1 MYNTQQ
7 QDSPHL
13 STMCPRGDIFYLQEN
28 SMSNVKDPSTYE
40 QQIALIKSRG
50 CIVED
55 DKTCLDA
62 LNRIG
67 YYRLSAYFLPF
78 KKADN
83 SYKSGLKFSTVYSIY
98 EFDRELRGIILTAL
112 EEIEIYLR
120 SQISY
125 YHTRKYGPLG
135 YTNPSN
141 YNARHEH
148 DKFKN
153 TYEREIKNHSNVAFV
168 KHHNRNY
175 NGDFP
180 LWVLMELFSFGMI
193 SKFYDDLPTQDRKSI
208 AKEIGINYKQ
218 LSSWLRCCT
227 DLRNICAH
235 YGRLYFRI
243 FPAIPL
249 GIQTD
254 DYSKRRLWSVVLV
267 IKKLFPSKE
276 KWNTILIPRLE
287 RIINNHSE
295 DIDLRLIAFPE
306 DWKDKLAR

>member
-1 MYNTQQ
+1 
-7 QDSPHL
+7 
-13 STMCPRGDIFYLQEN
+13 
-28 SMSNVKDPSTYE
+28 MSNVKDPSTYE
-40 QQIALIKSRG
+40 QQITLIKSRG
-50 CIVED
+50 CIIED

-78 KKADN
+78 KKED
-83 SYKSGLKFSTVYSIY
+83 STYKSGLKFSTVYSIY

-125 YHTRKYGPLG
+125 YHTRKYGSLG
-135 YTNPSN
+135 YTDPSN
-141 YNARHEH
+141 YNARHKHE
-148 DKFKN
+148 KFKD
-153 TYEREIKNHSNVAFV
+153 TYDREIRNHSSVAFV
-168 KHHNRNY
+168 KHHKKHY

-180 LWVLMELFSFGMI
+180 LWVLMELFSFGTI
-193 SKFYDDLPTQDRKSI
+193 SKFYDDLLTQDRKAI
-208 AKEIGINYKQ
+208 ANEIGVNYKQ

-249 GIQTD
+249 GIQGD
-254 DYSKRRLWSVVLV
+254 DYSKRHLWSVMLVL
-267 IKKLFPSKE
+267 KRLYPSKD
-276 KWNTILIPRLE
+276 KWNTTIIPRLE
-287 RIINNHSE
+287 KAFNNHSG

-306 DWKDKLAR
+306 DWKSILTN